1 MGKRILT
8 GVIGIP
14 VLLGLLYLGGVPWL
28 IFIAALIAIA
38 SFEMA
43 RIAKNMNYQL
53 ALWAI
58 WLSEAVMIGAVFF
71 ENEHW
76 ASLGLAVGF
85 LLIIFQ
91 GVFAYPR
98 VSLEEM
104 ALSFMTIIYV
114 GWSMCHLIILE
125 QQSVILL
132 VYLFLAIW
140 GSDSGA
146 YFAGR
151 FFGKH
156 KLAPHLSP
164 KKTKEG
170 SAGGILCAVA
180 LVVGYSVYLGEGAM
194 FTLPLSIVFGGV
206 ISIIGQI
213 GDLAESMIKRF
224 AQVKDSGNI
233 LPGHGGI
240 LDRFDSIIMAAPFVS
255 YIFIFGGI

>member
-156 KLAPHLSP
+156 KLAPNLSP

-170 SAGGILCAVA
+170 SVGGILCAVL

-194 FTLPLSIVFGGV
+194 FTLPLSIVFGVV

>member
-1 MGKRILT
+1 M
-8 GVIGIP
+8 
-14 VLLGLLYLGGVPWL
+14 
-28 IFIAALIAIA
+28 
-38 SFEMA
+38 
-43 RIAKNMNYQL
+43 
-53 ALWAI
+53 
-58 WLSEAVMIGAVFF
+58 
-71 ENEHW
+71 
-76 ASLGLAVGF
+76 
-85 LLIIFQ
+85 
-91 GVFAYPR
+91 
-98 VSLEEM
+98 
-104 ALSFMTIIYV
+104 
-114 GWSMCHLIILE
+114 
-125 QQSVILL
+125 L

-156 KLAPHLSP
+156 KLAPNLSP

-170 SAGGILCAVA
+170 SVGGILCAVL

-194 FTLPLSIVFGGV
+194 FTLPLSIVFGVV

>member
-14 VLLGLLYLGGVPWL
+14 VLLGLLYLGGWPWMA
-28 IFIAALIAIA
+28 FIAVLIAIA
-38 SFEMA
+38 SFEMSK
-43 RIAKNMNYQL
+43 IAKNMNYRL

-58 WLSEAVMIGAVFF
+58 GFGEAVMIGGVFWD
-71 ENEHW
+71 NEHW
-76 ASLGLAVGF
+76 ASLGLAVSF

-91 GVFAYPR
+91 GVFAYPKI
-98 VSLEEM
+98 SLEEM
-104 ALSFMTIIYV
+104 ALSFMTVIYV

-125 QQSVILL
+125 KQSVVLL

-156 KLAPHLSP
+156 ELAPHLSP

-194 FTLPLSIVFGGV
+194 FSLPLSVAFGVV

-213 GDLAESMIKRF
+213 GDLAASMIKRF
-224 AQVKDSGNI
+224 ATVKDSGHI
-233 LPGHGGI
+233 LPGQGWS
-240 LDRFDSIIMAAPFVS
+240 LDRFDSIIMAAPFVC
-255 YIFIFGGI
+255 YIFIFLGM